1 MATTAPAMVGTEP
14 MTNQQAVART
24 KPSTMAESGF
34 RRLASA
40 VAGIVTTMIV
50 IASTVSI
57 TSKRANFRKS
67 FT

>member
-1 MATTAPAMVGTEP
+1 MVGTEP
-14 MTNQQAVART
+14 MMNQQAVART
-24 KPSTMAESGF
+24 KPSTIAESGL
-34 RRLASA
+34 RRRASA

-57 TSKRANFRKS
+57 TSKRGYFRKS